1 MNSSWSRRESK
12 FGNVM
17 DVSAHVVFKIIFSF
31 SVFASFTSA
40 VCCSGCSSSTEICG
54 LATSCSKELQRSGND
69 EGGDGGRGGGGGN
82 SSSVK

>member
-1 MNSSWSRRESK
+1 MNSSWSRSESK

-40 VCCSGCSSSTEICG
+40 VYCCLSSTEICG
-54 LATSCSKELQRSGND
+54 LATSCSKELQWSGND
-69 EGGDGGRGGGGGN
+69 RGGDGGRGGGGGN

>member
-40 VCCSGCSSSTEICG
+40 VYCCLSSTEICV
-54 LATSCSKELQRSGND
+54 LATSCSKELQWSGND
-69 EGGDGGRGGGGGN
+69 EGGNGGRGGGGGN